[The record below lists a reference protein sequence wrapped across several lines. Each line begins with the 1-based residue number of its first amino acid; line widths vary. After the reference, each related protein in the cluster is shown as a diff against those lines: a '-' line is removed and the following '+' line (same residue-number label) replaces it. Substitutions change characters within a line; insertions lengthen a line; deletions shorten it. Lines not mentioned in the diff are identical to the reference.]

1 MGSQEIRRPCI
12 NYDSILHEFLPPIT
26 QQNRYPRVIQIVLK
40 PEDIDRIIEMAWE
53 DRTPFDAIFTQFG
66 LREDDV
72 KALMKRELHPNNW
85 RKWRARVHG
94 RVTKHR
100 ALAAK
105 DMTRFKCSMQR
116 STGNRIAKRG

>member
-1 MGSQEIRRPCI
+1 MLRTKR
-12 NYDSILHEFLPPIT
+12 H
-26 QQNRYPRVIQIVLK
+26 PRCFHTVLK
-40 PEDIDRIIEMAWE
+40 AEDIDRIIEMAWE
-53 DRTPFDAIFTQFG
+53 DRTPFDAIFAQFG

>member
-1 MGSQEIRRPCI
+1 VDLFEHHRTTSMTE
-12 NYDSILHEFLPPIT
+12 
-26 QQNRYPRVIQIVLK
+26 LK
-40 PEDIDRIIEMAWE
+40 TLSLQDIDRIIEMAWE

-94 RVTKHR
+94 RITKHR
-100 ALAAK
+100 ALSSPE
-105 DMTRFKCSMQR
+105 MSRFKCSMQR
-116 STGNRIAKRG
+116 STGNRISKR